1 VCSLMLKDI
10 SRKLNDRCSASHCT
24 YQNTIRS
31 VHIQF
36 VVVIVVDLSR
46 DLGVSRTITVKSV
59 PVRTV
64 ASVHHISVMYIYENI
79 PQWINFVV

>member
-1 VCSLMLKDI
+1 MLKDI
-10 SRKLNDRCSASHCT
+10 SGKHNVRCSASHCT

-36 VVVIVVDLSR
+36 VIVVVVVDLSR

-59 PVRTV
+59 PVRT
-64 ASVHHISVMYIYENI
+64 
-79 PQWINFVV
+79 Q